1 MAKHTFT
8 GWKTF
13 VIKQEFVIEADTV
26 EQARA
31 WLLEAENNYELTE
44 EWLDFNTNKIKSDE
58 TADFYDENDELVEA
72 AE

>member
-1 MAKHTFT
+1 MKHTFT

-31 WLLEAENNYELTE
+31 MLLEAEDSYELNE
-44 EWLDFNTNKIKSDE
+44 QWLDFDTNKIKSDE
-58 TADFYDENDELVEA
+58 AADFYDENDQLVEA
-72 AE
+72 E

>member
-31 WLLEAENNYELTE
+31 MLLEAEDNYELTE

-58 TADFYDENDELVEA
+58 TADFYDENDELVETA
-72 AE
+72 

>member
-31 WLLEAENNYELTE
+31 MLLEAEDNYELTE

-72 AE
+72 A